1 VVELTGLSVMDSY
14 QLVTQT
20 AETPVANVVDPNY
33 TVVAKMPKKYLQGVV
48 AMTAAHQRLQRLGAA
63 YL

>member
-1 VVELTGLSVMDSY
+1 MDAY

-33 TVVAKMPKKYLQGVV
+33 TVVAKIPKRYLAGVV
-48 AMTAAHQRLQRLGAA
+48 AMTGAHQRLQRLGAA
-63 YL
+63 HV